1 MSTTLPAD
9 DAPASSFDTLTRGGH
24 VRLATALVLG
34 AVLWIGPY
42 VAGITVLL
50 PARLEQIAP
59 DSKVQVIATLSIVG
73 SVVALLA
80 NILFGALSDL
90 TRSRFGKRAPWMV
103 LGSVTTCLL
112 LMLLSRAESVTAL
125 VVTWCV
131 FQLFLNAIV
140 APMVAVIP
148 DRVPERLRGSY
159 SAVYGVGMMVG
170 MAGANVVA
178 SRFVTDPVAGFRV
191 MGFAILLAG
200 PVLALLAPDRSNAG
214 EPRPAFSRAMLLDN
228 FSFPRRG
235 ARDFY
240 LAMSGKLLFVLA
252 MFSITGYQL
261 YIFTDHL
268 GMDAD
273 GAGAM
278 IATMALVQLVL
289 SLVFG
294 AVAGPVSDR
303 LGRRKVLVV
312 GAMVVMA
319 VGLLVPFVWPVPAA
333 MVVFAAV
340 SLGLA
345 SGVFNS
351 VDQALNYDVLPDP
364 QAAAKDL
371 GILNMA
377 NTGGQI
383 LGPVLM
389 GAVVGVTG
397 GYGAGFPIAAG
408 VTLLGAFLVLRI
420 RSAR

>member
-1 MSTTLPAD
+1 MY
-9 DAPASSFDTLTRGGH
+9 LTYLR
-24 VRLATALVLG
+24 RELAGRKKQTIIVAAGLAVAIALVLVVSSL
-34 AVLWIGPY
+34 A
-42 VAGITVLL
+42 AGVRD
-50 PARLEQIAP
+50 AQA
-59 DSKVQVIATLSIVG
+59 Q
-73 SVVALLA
+73 ALA
-80 NILFGALSDL
+80 
-90 TRSRFGKRAPWMV
+90 
-103 LGSVTTCLL
+103 
-112 LMLLSRAESVTAL
+112 
-125 VVTWCV
+125 
-131 FQLFLNAIV
+131 
-140 APMVAVIP
+140 
-148 DRVPERLRGSY
+148 
-159 SAVYGVGMMVG
+159 AVYGVGMMVG

-178 SRFVTDPVAGFRV
+178 SRLVTDPATGFRL

-268 GMDAD
+268 GMDAA
-273 GAGAM
+273 GAGGM

-289 SLVFG
+289 SLVCG

-312 GAMVVMA
+312 GATVLMA

-333 MVVFAAV
+333 MVVFAAI
-340 SLGLA
+340 SLGVA

-351 VDQALNYDVLPDP
+351 VDQALNYDVLPNP
-364 QAAAKDL
+364 EAAAKDL

-397 GYGAGFPIAAG
+397 GYGAGFPVAA
-408 VTLLGAFLVLRI
+408 VVALVGAVLILRI